1 MSCCG
6 QKRSAL
12 SQPKTQGQPN
22 APGQPRPVAPGRGY
36 SPLKAAMLAF
46 LARKAVT
53 RTAAT
58 RTGAG
63 PQISRRRSR

>member
-6 QKRSAL
+6 QKRDAL
-12 SQPKTQGQPN
+12 SQPNTQGQPRS
-22 APGQPRPVAPGRGY
+22 AAPGRGY
-36 SPLKAAMLAF
+36 SPLKAAILAF

-53 RTAAT
+53 T
-58 RTGAG
+58 TGVG

>member
-53 RTAAT
+53 RT
-58 RTGAG
+58 GAG
-63 PQISRRRSR
+63 PQISRHRSR

>member
-12 SQPKTQGQPN
+12 SQPATQGQPRAQGGSRPAA
-22 APGQPRPVAPGRGY
+22 APGHGY

-46 LARKAVT
+46 LARKAVPPGTGT
-53 RTAAT
+53 R
-58 RTGAG
+58 
-63 PQISRRRSR
+63 PQITRRRSR